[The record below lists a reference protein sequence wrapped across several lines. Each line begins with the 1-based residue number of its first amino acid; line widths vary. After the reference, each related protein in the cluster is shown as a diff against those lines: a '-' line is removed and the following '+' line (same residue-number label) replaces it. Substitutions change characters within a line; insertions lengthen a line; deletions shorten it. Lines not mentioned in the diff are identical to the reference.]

1 MASANYSM
9 YQLSADHTFHFEILR
24 ALSQS
29 VYDGADLGE
38 VLTTANKI
46 IPGDFAS
53 YATSFSSLAYSV
65 LDRAKSIAKAK
76 FPVSARSAFFAAATY
91 FRSADFYLH
100 ENASDPRIYELWGN
114 QTAAF
119 DEGLAL
125 LTVPNQ
131 RVTIET
137 ADFDIPGIWF
147 TPDEEETQR
156 PTIIMGNGYDGSQ
169 EEMYHAMGAAAL
181 ERGYNVLT
189 YEGPGMPSVRRYQDV
204 GFIYDW
210 ERVITPIVDWLLGKP
225 EVVDPSSI
233 GLLGFSFGGYL
244 APRAAAFEHRLA
256 AIFAVDGVWDWPVVV
271 NATLGAE
278 AMAIYDSGDKVAF
291 DEYAKR
297 FLQPGVPATLR
308 WGLGHGMWAF
318 NTASAYEFVTL
329 SLDYR
334 METVVDQ
341 IRTPVFVGDAQND
354 LFFKGQAAVLAE
366 ALGQWAYLY
375 HFTEEDGIGEH
386 CGIGA
391 FKQHN
396 QVIFDWFQNLL
407 DSKNGE

>member
-1 MASANYSM
+1 MASTDS
-9 YQLSADHTFHFEILR
+9 SI
-24 ALSQS
+24 QS

-38 VLTTANKI
+38 VLTTANQI

-53 YATSFSSLAYSV
+53 YASSFSSLAYSV

-100 ENASDPRIYELWGN
+100 EDASDSRIYELWGN

-137 ADFDIPGIWF
+137 AGFDIPGIWF
-147 TPDEEETQR
+147 TPDDEEKQR
-156 PTIIMGNGYDGSQ
+156 PTIIM
-169 EEMYHAMGAAAL
+169 
-181 ERGYNVLT
+181 
-189 YEGPGMPSVRRYQDV
+189 
-204 GFIYDW
+204 
-210 ERVITPIVDWLLGKP
+210 VITLIVDWLLEKP
-225 EVVDPSSI
+225 KVVDPDSI

-244 APRAAAFEHRLA
+244 VPRSAAFEHRLA

-271 NATLGAE
+271 NAALGTE
-278 AMAIYDSGDKVAF
+278 FTAIHDLGDKEAF
-291 DEYAKR
+291 DEYTKR
-297 FLQPGVPATLR
+297 FLQPSVPTPLR

-318 NTASAYEFVTL
+318 NTESAYGFVTL

-334 METVVDQ
+334 MEPVVDKV
-341 IRTPVFVGDAQND
+341 RTPVFIGDAQND

-366 ALGQWAYLY
+366 ALGDWAYLH
-375 HFTEEDGIGEH
+375 HFTEENGIGEH

-396 QVIFDWFQNLL
+396 QVIFDWFQDLL
-407 DSKNGE
+407 DLKNIQ